1 VAEGDRRIIARGTVD
16 ELRAQSGGGNDQ
28 LTEVFLKLTGG
39 SALQE
44 LDEIAELLVGRHDRE
59 SEELKTQTQALIV
72 RVDPDRGSESE
83 A

>member
-1 VAEGDRRIIARGTVD
+1 MEAEDVDWPPEKIGSWLTQVEEDLDGTDAAVRPR
-16 ELRAQSGGGNDQ
+16 L
-28 LTEVFLKLTGG
+28 
-39 SALQE
+39 LQE

>member
-1 VAEGDRRIIARGTVD
+1 MEAEDGDWPPEKIGSWLTQVEEDLDGTD
-16 ELRAQSGGGNDQ
+16 AADRPRL
-28 LTEVFLKLTGG
+28 
-39 SALQE
+39 LQE

-72 RVDPDRGSESE
+72 RVGPDRGSESE